1 MLITLRSSSQKE
13 NYKKVLNIMG
23 AWYPASFPCNFS
35 VPSKVYSFC
44 LFLGPNVFFVS
55 TGRQGAVC
63 QQPWREAQ
71 DQTAPLPAATAWQW
85 SECERESF
93 LQRSSL
99 LSVLYFFFYYLSL
112 CCVNTA
118 QPASGVTVYMQ
129 DEQGF
134 INRGIVFQLQS
145 FSLRYAAGMSAPA
158 PRKRRSVCRYF
169 LVRFCLLR
177 VGC

>member
-1 MLITLRSSSQKE
+1 MYFSCLPEDKVPYVNSPGEKHRIRQLLYQLPPHDNEVSARE
-13 NYKKVLNIMG
+13 NLFYRDPL
-23 AWYPASFPCNFS
+23 YYQFS
-35 VPSKVYSFC
+35 
-44 LFLGPNVFFVS
+44 
-55 TGRQGAVC
+55 T
-63 QQPWREAQ
+63 
-71 DQTAPLPAATAWQW
+71 
-85 SECERESF
+85 
-93 LQRSSL
+93 
-99 LSVLYFFFYYLSL
+99 FFFYYLSL

-145 FSLRYAAGMSAPA
+145 FSLRYVAGMSAPA